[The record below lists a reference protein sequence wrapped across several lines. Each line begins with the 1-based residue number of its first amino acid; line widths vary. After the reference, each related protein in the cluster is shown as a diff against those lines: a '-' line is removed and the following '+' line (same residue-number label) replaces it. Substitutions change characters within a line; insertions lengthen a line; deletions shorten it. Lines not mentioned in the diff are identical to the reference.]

1 MEDRYDGSP
10 SARSPD
16 ARDVLRDAGAAGHR
30 SPGAQPD
37 RAADRS
43 ALQLSRSGRVRGAC
57 VVSTKSTLRF
67 VYGDLPFLQCQPS
80 KNPGTLE
87 I

>member
-10 SARSPD
+10 SAVRQTH
-16 ARDVLRDAGAAGHR
+16 DVLRDAGAGGHR

-43 ALQLSRSGRVRGAC
+43 ALQLSRSGRVRGH
-57 VVSTKSTLRF
+57 VSFREIDGAVRLRRSTL
-67 VYGDLPFLQCQPS
+67 LQCQPS

-87 I
+87 T